1 MPLKEPQAKGK
12 TVSHLIGDRKN
23 NLDLLSIYALSNQPL
38 SLVVYPNDQLDLHGA
53 SIATSAMRIID
64 ADKK

>member
-23 NLDLLSIYALSNQPL
+23 NLDLLSICALSNQPL
-38 SLVVYPNDQLDLHGA
+38 SLVVCSNDQLDLHGA
-53 SIATSAMRIID
+53 SIATSAMRISD